1 LAPAPT
7 AGKVGTMSMS
17 EAQQVWEEHYTER
30 DRVWSGRAN
39 ARLVEVAGS
48 LPPGRALDLGCG
60 EGGDAMWLAERGWH
74 VTAVDI
80 SQTALDRAAADAR
93 ARNLLQRIDF
103 QRHDLPHTFVQGVF
117 DLVSAQFMHSMV
129 EFDRPRLLRMAA
141 ETLSPGGTLLIVDH
155 AGPPPWASKLHHH
168 HEFPSAGVVVASL
181 DLDETEFE
189 RVRVE
194 AVGREAIGP
203 DGQVGTLTDN
213 VIVLRR
219 RESG

>member
-1 LAPAPT
+1 
-7 AGKVGTMSMS
+7 MSMS

-103 QRHDLPHTFVQGVF
+103 QRHDLPHTFAQGVF

-168 HEFPSAGVVVASL
+168 HEFPSAGEVVASL